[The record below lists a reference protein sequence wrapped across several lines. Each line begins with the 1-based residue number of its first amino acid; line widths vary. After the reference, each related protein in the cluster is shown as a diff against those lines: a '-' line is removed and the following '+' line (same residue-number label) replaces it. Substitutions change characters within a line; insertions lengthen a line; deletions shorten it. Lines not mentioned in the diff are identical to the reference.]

1 MQPRRF
7 SWPAASQ
14 SLVPA
19 FLLLLAPAAISAQ
32 DELPSPEQVRNA
44 FAARAPE
51 RPPSRQPPLGI
62 FPLTPRAA
70 FFFRGSIARRLQAMF
85 PKMAIVAENYGV
97 STAIIRTAMLRTGML
112 RTTTI
117 RTAMLRMATI
127 LTILTRRIATILTI
141 RTRRI
146 RTYRVSRA
154 RQRTRTS
161 PTGMARPAGAARSTT
176 RWATT
181 LPAPM
186 RSSSAPMC
194 TPATS
199 PRRATSQTAAAGPS
213 STRSP
218 ATTTWRA
225 PAPSMLPT

>member
-44 FAARAPE
+44 FAAPE
-51 RPPSRQPPLGI
+51 RPPSQQPPLGI
-62 FPLTPRAA
+62 FPLTPRA
-70 FFFRGSIARRLQAMF
+70 FFFSGSIARRLQAMF

-127 LTILTRRIATILTI
+127 LTILTRRIATILT
-141 RTRRI
+141 TLTI
-146 RTYRVSRA
+146 RTYRVSRP

-225 PAPSMLPT
+225 PAPSILPT